1 MKKLDATF
9 FCHCARRM
17 ESYQMKKHFFDSQ
30 AAFKITSQDLPKRL
44 WREEESRPPT
54 DGQAVDA
61 CTNMYTTVCMAM
73 IETLDSLLLVFILVK

>member
-17 ESYQMKKHFFDSQ
+17 ESYRMKKRFSDSQ
-30 AAFKITSQDLPKRL
+30 VAFKIISLDLPKRP
-44 WREEESRPPT
+44 WQEEESRPPT

-61 CTNMYTTVCMAM
+61 YTITNTYTIVCSAV
-73 IETLDSLLLVFILVK
+73 IEIY